1 MLCIRCKKA
10 ETKVVD
16 SRDDEKTVRRRRE
29 CLSCKFRFTTYEK
42 SEIPNFKIKKRS
54 GDLEAYDRLKIYRG
68 IIKSLE
74 KRPFSEEK
82 VMALVDDIE
91 QRIIALQENIIES
104 HLIGEIVSQR
114 LKKIDE
120 VAYLRFIS
128 VYKSFSSAKSFA
140 SEAKKLVS
148 DKSKN

>member
-10 ETKVVD
+10 DTKVVD
-16 SRDDEKTVRRRRE
+16 SRDDKKTIRRRRE

-42 SEIPNFKIKKRS
+42 GEIPNFKIKKRS
-54 GDLEAYDRLKIYRG
+54 GNLEAYDRSKIYRG

-104 HLIGEIVSQR
+104 HLIGEIVSQC

-128 VYKSFSSAKSFA
+128 VYKSFSSVKSFA
-140 SEAKKLVS
+140 NEVKKLVS
-148 DKSKN
+148 NKSKN

>member
-10 ETKVVD
+10 DTKVVD
-16 SRDDEKTVRRRRE
+16 SRDDEKTIRRRRE

-42 SEIPNFKIKKRS
+42 SEIPNFKIKKRN
-54 GDLEAYDRLKIYRG
+54 GELEVYDRLKIHRG

-82 VMALVDDIE
+82 IVALVDDIE
-91 QRIIALQENIIES
+91 QKIIAIQQNIIES
-104 HLIGEIVSQR
+104 HLIGEIVSQQ

-120 VAYLRFIS
+120 VAYLRFMS

-140 SEAKKLVS
+140 NEAEKLVS
-148 DKSKN
+148 DKLKN